1 MSFLASFVTGFATQ
15 ATKDIE
21 ERDKELRDEAT
32 MRWNSLL
39 KEREKATLRAE
50 KRKEEVDTYARQLS
64 SLGQGLLTEQQIV
77 AAIAS
82 GNAKEIVESLS
93 SIKTK
98 LTSEQAKKLI
108 QVGEDQEVPTLAKF
122 REQTTELK
130 PGAVSAPS
138 EDQMRGAFG
147 LRTRAFEQGLKS
159 ASAQTGVSMEDI
171 YKTKLGDMPTIKA
184 IVDLTAT
191 ASPKEF
197 TGDPYARKIA
207 ELRLA
212 GATAKSQ
219 GDTVAAEAIDKELE
233 IFVKQEQ
240 VGKPA
245 KEPPK
250 ADPRDQVNALIHEG
264 TLLRREA
271 NTLLSSGNKDDIQKG
286 NALFKRAD
294 GLDKEA
300 NEIFK
305 RIPRVSDAPAAED
318 PFKNLATFRSD
329 FRGIFSTATEAA
341 QTRIGGSGFVPSVN
355 PITGDRTLTY
365 TGTDPKAW
373 EAIYE
378 ERRKLANS
386 YVNTVVQ
393 QAGKVPPAMIVAASG
408 MGIDISKDG
417 KVTVQRLG
425 KEAGNIPESTPAAA
439 PQASKPSGVAA
450 ARATSTRTIV
460 RTGTV
465 QSGPDKGRK
474 VIEYSDGTR
483 EIQ

>member
-50 KRKEEVDTYARQLS
+50 KRKEEIDTYARQLS
-64 SLGQGLLTEQQIV
+64 SLGQGMFSEQQIV

-82 GNAKEIVESLS
+82 GNAKEIVESLTN
-93 SIKTK
+93 IKTK
-98 LTSEQAKKLI
+98 LTSEQAGKLI
-108 QVGEDQEVPTLAKF
+108 QVSPDQEVPTLAKF
-122 REQTTELK
+122 KEQTTELQ
-130 PGAVSAPS
+130 PGITKAPS

-171 YKTKLGDMPTIKA
+171 YKTKLGDIPAIKA
-184 IVDLTAT
+184 TVDLTAT

-197 TGDPYARKIA
+197 TGDPYARRIA

-212 GATAKSQ
+212 SATAKNQ
-219 GDTVAAEAIDKELE
+219 GLDATAIDKELTLLVE
-233 IFVKQEQ
+233 QEQ
-240 VGKPA
+240 IGKPP
-245 KEPPK
+245 KEQPK
-250 ADPRDQVNALIHEG
+250 PNPMDQVNALIHEG
-264 TLLRREA
+264 TLLERRARE
-271 NTLLSSGNKDDIQKG
+271 LLSSGNKDSIAEANKLL
-286 NALFKRAD
+286 AERKAK
-294 GLDKEA
+294 DKEA
-300 NEIFK
+300 LDIYN
-305 RIPRVSDAPAAED
+305 RIPRKSDTPPAED

-373 EAIYE
+373 DTIYE
-378 ERRKLANS
+378 ERRKLATN

-408 MGIDISKDG
+408 MGIDITRDG
-417 KVTVQRLG
+417 KVSVQRLG
-425 KEAGNIPESTPAAA
+425 KEAGNIPESTPATAA
-439 PQASKPSGVAA
+439 PKPSGVAA
-450 ARATSTRTIV
+450 ARAGGSSTRTIV

>member
-39 KEREKATLRAE
+39 KEREKATLRAD
-50 KRKEEVDTYARQLS
+50 KRKEEIDTYARQLS
-64 SLGQGLLTEQQIV
+64 SLGQGMLTEQQIV

-82 GNAKEIVESLS
+82 GNAKEIVESLT

-122 REQTTELK
+122 KEQTTELQ
-130 PGAVSAPS
+130 PGMTKAPS

-171 YKTKLGDMPTIKA
+171 YKTKLGDIPAIKA
-184 IVDLTAT
+184 TVDLTSVIA
-191 ASPKEF
+191 PKEF
-197 TGDPYARKIA
+197 TGDPYAREIA

-219 GDTVAAEAIDKELE
+219 GDDIAAAAIDKKLKLLVE
-233 IFVKQEQ
+233 QEQ
-240 VGKPA
+240 VGKPP
-245 KEPPK
+245 KEQPK
-250 ADPRDQVNALIHEG
+250 PNPMDQVNALIHEG
-264 TLLRREA
+264 TLLERRARE
-271 NTLLSSGNKDDIQKG
+271 LMSSGNKDDIAEANKLLDQRK
-286 NALFKRAD
+286 AK
-294 GLDKEA
+294 DKEA
-300 NEIFK
+300 SDIFK
-305 RIPRVSDAPAAED
+305 RIPRTSDVPTAED

-329 FRGIFSTATEAA
+329 FRGMFSTATEAA

-355 PITGDRTLTY
+355 PVTGDRTLTY

-373 EAIYE
+373 DAIYE
-378 ERRKLANS
+378 ERRKLATN
-386 YVNTVVQ
+386 YVSTVVQ

-408 MGIDISKDG
+408 MGIDITKDG
-417 KVTVQRLG
+417 KVSVQRLG
-425 KEAGNIPESTPAAA
+425 KEAGNIPESTPATAA
-439 PQASKPSGVAA
+439 PKPSGVAA
-450 ARATSTRTIV
+450 VRAGGSSTRTIV
-460 RTGTV
+460 RTGTI
-465 QSGPDKGRK
+465 QSGPDKGKK

>member
-50 KRKEEVDTYARQLS
+50 KRKEDIESQARQLAAY
-64 SLGQGLLTEQQIV
+64 GKGMLTEQQIV
-77 AAIAS
+77 AIVNS
-82 GNAKEIVESLS
+82 GVGSAVIEQLKELKSPL
-93 SIKTK
+93 TK
-98 LTSEQAKKLI
+98 EQASRLV
-108 QVGEDQEVPTLAKF
+108 QVEEGQNIPSLADYTK
-122 REQTTELK
+122 QVSELK
-130 PGAVSAPS
+130 PGAISAPS

-159 ASAQTGVSMEDI
+159 ASAQTGVSIEDI
-171 YKTKLGDMPTIKA
+171 YKTKLGDIPTIKA
-184 IVDLTAT
+184 TVDLTAT

-219 GDTVAAEAIDKELE
+219 GDNIAAEAIDKELKLLVE
-233 IFVKQEQ
+233 QEQ

-245 KEPPK
+245 KEQPK
-250 ADPRDQVNALIHEG
+250 PNPMDQVNALIHEG
-264 TLLRREA
+264 TLLERRARE
-271 NTLLSSGNKDDIQKG
+271 LLSSGNKDDISEANKLL
-286 NALFKRAD
+286 AERKAK
-294 GLDKEA
+294 DKEA
-300 NEIFK
+300 ADIFD
-305 RIPRVSDAPAAED
+305 RIPRKSDTPAAED

-355 PITGDRTLTY
+355 PITGDRLLTY

-378 ERRKLANS
+378 ERRKLATN

-425 KEAGNIPESTPAAA
+425 KESGNIPESTPAAA

-450 ARATSTRTIV
+450 ARAPSTRTIV

>member
-39 KEREKATLRAE
+39 KEREKASLRAE
-50 KRKEEVDTYARQLS
+50 KRKEEIDTYARQLS

-82 GNAKEIVESLS
+82 GNAKEIVDRLTEV
-93 SIKTK
+93 KTK
-98 LTSEQAKKLI
+98 LTSEQAKSLI
-108 QVGEDQEVPTLAKF
+108 QVSPDQEVPTLAKF
-122 REQTTELK
+122 REQTTELQ
-130 PGAVSAPS
+130 PGMAKAPS

-159 ASAQTGVSMEDI
+159 ASAQTGVSIEDI
-171 YKTKLGDMPTIKA
+171 YKTKLGDVPSIKS
-184 IVDLTAT
+184 IVDLTSLYAE
-191 ASPKEF
+191 KEP
-197 TGDPYARKIA
+197 GY
-207 ELRLA
+207 
-212 GATAKSQ
+212 
-219 GDTVAAEAIDKELE
+219 DKELSAAKLAVHRAE
-233 IFVKQEQ
+233 MSGDPEAIKKATAVRDSLIKA
-240 VGKPA
+240 GTPA
-245 KEPPK
+245 KAVELDDPKDTINKLVSASDLLTFKASELRSIGGQENVANASQLDQFAKQYTKQAKDLFDKIPRK
-250 ADPRDQVNALIHEG
+250 ADAP
-264 TLLRREA
+264 
-271 NTLLSSGNKDDIQKG
+271 
-286 NALFKRAD
+286 
-294 GLDKEA
+294 
-300 NEIFK
+300 
-305 RIPRVSDAPAAED
+305 SDD
-318 PFKNLATFRSD
+318 PFKNLGTFRSD
-329 FRGIFSTATEAA
+329 FRGMFSTATEAA

-355 PITGDRTLTY
+355 PITGDRLLTY

-378 ERRKLANS
+378 ERRKLATN

-425 KEAGNIPESTPAAA
+425 KEAGNIPESTPATV
-439 PQASKPSGVAA
+439 KPSGVAA

-465 QSGPDKGRK
+465 QSGPDKGKK

>member
-50 KRKEEVDTYARQLS
+50 KRKEEIDTYARQLS
-64 SLGQGLLTEQQIV
+64 SLGQGMFSEQQIV

-82 GNAKEIVESLS
+82 GNAKEIVESLTN
-93 SIKTK
+93 IKTK
-98 LTSEQAKKLI
+98 LTSEQAGKLI

-122 REQTTELK
+122 KEQTTELQ
-130 PGAVSAPS
+130 PGMTKAPS

-171 YKTKLGDMPTIKA
+171 YKTKLGDIPAIKA
-184 IVDLTAT
+184 TVDLTAT

-197 TGDPYARKIA
+197 TGDPYARRIA

-212 GATAKSQ
+212 SATAKNQ
-219 GDTVAAEAIDKELE
+219 GLDATAIDKELTLLVE
-233 IFVKQEQ
+233 QEQ
-240 VGKPA
+240 IGKPP
-245 KEPPK
+245 KEQPK
-250 ADPRDQVNALIHEG
+250 PNPMDQVNALIHEG
-264 TLLRREA
+264 TLLERRARE
-271 NTLLSSGNKDDIQKG
+271 LLSSGNKDSIAEANKLL
-286 NALFKRAD
+286 AERKAK
-294 GLDKEA
+294 DKEA
-300 NEIFK
+300 ADIYN
-305 RIPRVSDAPAAED
+305 RIPRKSDTPPAED

-373 EAIYE
+373 DTIYE
-378 ERRKLANS
+378 ERRKLATN

-408 MGIDISKDG
+408 MGIDITRDG
-417 KVTVQRLG
+417 KVSVQRLG
-425 KEAGNIPESTPAAA
+425 KEAGNIPESTPATAA
-439 PQASKPSGVAA
+439 PKPSGVAA
-450 ARATSTRTIV
+450 ARAGGSSTRTIV

>member
-39 KEREKATLRAE
+39 REREKASLRAE

-122 REQTTELK
+122 REQTTELQ
-130 PGAVSAPS
+130 PGMAKAPS

-159 ASAQTGVSMEDI
+159 ASAQTGVSIEDI
-171 YKTKLGDMPTIKA
+171 YKTKLGDIPAIKA
-184 IVDLTAT
+184 TVDLTAV
-191 ASPKEF
+191 AAPREQA
-197 TGDPYARKIA
+197 GDPYARKIA

-219 GDTVAAEAIDKELE
+219 GDTIAAEAIDKELKLLVE
-233 IFVKQEQ
+233 QEQ

-245 KEPPK
+245 KEQPK
-250 ADPRDQVNALIHEG
+250 PNPMDQVNALIHEG
-264 TLLRREA
+264 TLLERRARE
-271 NTLLSSGNKDDIQKG
+271 LLSSGNKDDITEANKLL
-286 NALFKRAD
+286 AERKTK
-294 GLDKEA
+294 DKEA
-300 NEIFK
+300 ADIFN
-305 RIPRVSDAPAAED
+305 RIPRKSDTPAAED
-318 PFKNLATFRSD
+318 PFKNLGTFRSD

-355 PITGDRTLTY
+355 PITGDRLLTY

-378 ERRKLANS
+378 ERRKLATN

-425 KEAGNIPESTPAAA
+425 KEAGNIPESTPATA
-439 PQASKPSGVAA
+439 KPSGVAA

-465 QSGPDKGRK
+465 QSGPDKGKK

>member
-50 KRKEEVDTYARQLS
+50 KRKEEIDTYARQLS
-64 SLGQGLLTEQQIV
+64 SLGQGMFSEQQIV

-82 GNAKEIVESLS
+82 GNAKEIVESLTN
-93 SIKTK
+93 IKTK
-98 LTSEQAKKLI
+98 LTSEQAGKLI
-108 QVGEDQEVPTLAKF
+108 QVSPDQEVPTLAKF
-122 REQTTELK
+122 KEQTTELQ
-130 PGAVSAPS
+130 PGITKAPS

-171 YKTKLGDMPTIKA
+171 YKTKLGDIPAIKA
-184 IVDLTAT
+184 TVDLTAT

-197 TGDPYARKIA
+197 TGDPYARRIA

-212 GATAKSQ
+212 SATAKNQ
-219 GDTVAAEAIDKELE
+219 GLDATAIDKELTLLVE
-233 IFVKQEQ
+233 QEQ
-240 VGKPA
+240 IGKPP
-245 KEPPK
+245 KEQPK
-250 ADPRDQVNALIHEG
+250 PNPMDQVNALIHEG
-264 TLLRREA
+264 TLLERRARE
-271 NTLLSSGNKDDIQKG
+271 LLSSGNKDSIAEANKLL
-286 NALFKRAD
+286 AERKAK
-294 GLDKEA
+294 DKEA
-300 NEIFK
+300 ADIYN
-305 RIPRVSDAPAAED
+305 RIPRKSDTPPAED

-373 EAIYE
+373 DTIYE
-378 ERRKLANS
+378 ERRKLATN

-408 MGIDISKDG
+408 MGIDITRDG
-417 KVTVQRLG
+417 KVSVQRLG
-425 KEAGNIPESTPAAA
+425 KEAGNIPESTPATAA
-439 PQASKPSGVAA
+439 PKPSGVAA
-450 ARATSTRTIV
+450 ARAGGSSTRTIV
-460 RTGTV
+460 RTGTIE
-465 QSGPDKGRK
+465 SGPNKGKK

>member
-50 KRKEEVDTYARQLS
+50 KRKEEIDTYARQLS
-64 SLGQGLLTEQQIV
+64 SLGQGMFSEQQIV

-82 GNAKEIVESLS
+82 GNAKEIVESLTN
-93 SIKTK
+93 IKTK
-98 LTSEQAKKLI
+98 LTSEQAGKLI
-108 QVGEDQEVPTLAKF
+108 QVSPDQEVPTLAKF
-122 REQTTELK
+122 KEQTTELQLGMTK
-130 PGAVSAPS
+130 APS

-171 YKTKLGDMPTIKA
+171 YKTKLGDIPAIKA
-184 IVDLTAT
+184 TVDLTAT

-197 TGDPYARKIA
+197 TGDPYARRIA

-212 GATAKSQ
+212 SATAKNQ
-219 GDTVAAEAIDKELE
+219 GLDATAIDKELTLLVE
-233 IFVKQEQ
+233 QEQ
-240 VGKPA
+240 IGKPA
-245 KEPPK
+245 KEQPK
-250 ADPRDQVNALIHEG
+250 PNPMDQVNALIHEG
-264 TLLRREA
+264 TLLERRARE
-271 NTLLSSGNKDDIQKG
+271 LLSSGNKDSIAEANKLL
-286 NALFKRAD
+286 AERKAK
-294 GLDKEA
+294 DKEA
-300 NEIFK
+300 ADIYN
-305 RIPRVSDAPAAED
+305 RIPRKSDTPPAED

-373 EAIYE
+373 DTIYE
-378 ERRKLANS
+378 ERRKLATN

-408 MGIDISKDG
+408 MGIDITRDG
-417 KVTVQRLG
+417 KVSVQRLG
-425 KEAGNIPESTPAAA
+425 KEAGNIPESTPATAA
-439 PQASKPSGVAA
+439 PKPSGVAA
-450 ARATSTRTIV
+450 ARAGGSSTRTIV

>member
-32 MRWNSLL
+32 MRWNALL

-50 KRKEEVDTYARQLS
+50 KRKEEIDTYARQLS
-64 SLGQGLLTEQQIV
+64 SLGQGMFSEQQIV

-82 GNAKEIVESLS
+82 GNAKEIVESLTN
-93 SIKTK
+93 IKTK

-122 REQTTELK
+122 KEQTTELQ
-130 PGAVSAPS
+130 PGMTKAPS

-171 YKTKLGDMPTIKA
+171 YKTKLGDIPAIKA
-184 IVDLTAT
+184 TVDLTAT

-197 TGDPYARKIA
+197 TGDPYARRIA

-212 GATAKSQ
+212 SATAKNQ
-219 GDTVAAEAIDKELE
+219 GLDATAIDKELTLLVE
-233 IFVKQEQ
+233 QEQ
-240 VGKPA
+240 IGKPP
-245 KEPPK
+245 KEQPK
-250 ADPRDQVNALIHEG
+250 PNPMDQVNALIHEG
-264 TLLRREA
+264 TLLERRARE
-271 NTLLSSGNKDDIQKG
+271 LLSSGNKDSIAEANKLL
-286 NALFKRAD
+286 AERKAK
-294 GLDKEA
+294 DKEA
-300 NEIFK
+300 ADIYN
-305 RIPRVSDAPAAED
+305 RIPRKSDTPPAED

-373 EAIYE
+373 DTIYE
-378 ERRKLANS
+378 ERRKLATN

-408 MGIDISKDG
+408 MGIDITRDG
-417 KVTVQRLG
+417 KVSVQRLG
-425 KEAGNIPESTPAAA
+425 KEAGNIPESTPATAA
-439 PQASKPSGVAA
+439 PKPSGVAA
-450 ARATSTRTIV
+450 ARAGGSSTRTIV